1 MSGSNTRGGVRGAK
15 FVCDPEY
22 IGHVQANTP
31 ERFNPPA
38 PELGGNPFTDPT
50 TGKPYPGAPG

>member
-1 MSGSNTRGGVRGAK
+1 MAGSTTRGGTRFPK

-22 IGHVQANTP
+22 IAIVQENTP

-38 PELGGNPFTDPT
+38 PDTTGNPYIDPT
-50 TGKPYPGAPG
+50 TGKPYPRSTP

>member
-1 MSGSNTRGGVRGAK
+1 MAGSTTRGPLAQAK

-22 IGHVQANTP
+22 LQLVAENTP

-38 PELGGNPFTDPT
+38 PKNTGNPFLDEN
-50 TGKPYPGAPG
+50 GERYPGAPS